1 VIMGTSSGG
10 QRVSCARIDYDKT
23 RARPASGVAHVTD
36 EVKNLLGGAV
46 ARLPSPERLTALRA
60 DVRRWAEERNS
71 SAAHHARQVLAC
83 AGHRL

>member
-1 VIMGTSSGG
+1 MM
-10 QRVSCARIDYDKT
+10 
-23 RARPASGVAHVTD
+23 TD

-46 ARLPSPERLTALRA
+46 ARLPSPERLTALRG

-71 SAAHHARQVLAC
+71 SAGAHHARQVLAC